1 MTVCPL
7 IVDELGLKHQV
18 GRLTAVCRTT
28 QVRDQQVTGCFRSCH
43 RQQSLTTELH
53 VSYNLVAV
61 GHLLLADREATIR
74 CCHEQ
79 TRGILNQT
87 LMVFGLSQQCAVI
100 LQDTR
105 MRVFTLLQDT
115 QRSTA
120 NFCCEAVV
128 TLPGEQEKPSRGERT
143 SGWKV
148 VVSNKRSERSKAN
161 CECVVYPTRLAL
173 QWILVKGFKLYSFQ
187 LPDLKG
193 PVLLFFVT
201 TSLCQDWVICAPAA
215 FLGCGSNLS
224 VC

>member
-1 MTVCPL
+1 MCPL
-7 IVDELGLKHQV
+7 IVDELGLQHQV

-53 VSYNLVAV
+53 VSHNLVAV

-105 MRVFTLLQDT
+105 MRVFTLIQDT

-120 NFCCEAVV
+120 TFVVKPWRPCRGSRRSHREVSARAVGKLLSATSDQRDRKRTV
-128 TLPGEQEKPSRGERT
+128 GAITL
-143 SGWKV
+143 SG
-148 VVSNKRSERSKAN
+148 
-161 CECVVYPTRLAL
+161 P
-173 QWILVKGFKLYSFQ
+173 SFQ
-187 LPDLKG
+187 TI
-193 PVLLFFVT
+193 LLADRFVT
-201 TSLCQDWVICAPAA
+201 RRL
-215 FLGCGSNLS
+215 
-224 VC
+224 